1 MNDDEKMSSSN
12 TTPFNNIR
20 NHNRVLNNDKLAKY
34 TGNRQIRPRNT
45 NLNNERIA
53 GDINNIPPI
62 QDKNES
68 PNNNQQPV
76 KEKKSN
82 IPKENNQTKSRRN
95 PFGPKNRLNN
105 TASNLRDKLDTNPD
119 MKDEVA
125 KKGAEALKKSANP
138 YAKAAGYAT
147 SFLQNR
153 KDKKKKEKEE
163 DKNDDNNDNDKE
175 DDSSTSLVENKTR
188 ARLIVHLALLI
199 LPYVFGVIII
209 LSLIMPLLNAY
220 SWFQSLFHHKSDDA
234 ESYYIYNENQK
245 EKSDEEIA
253 FNDAIV
259 GSKDGS
265 VKGIIQEYKEKY
277 GVEIDKYLL
286 VATITYRYSVVN
298 PENIYNEDGNND
310 INDEEINSRLEELEE
325 NDSNEETNN
334 SETNNSVDY
343 SKAQKKINAVAALMI
358 KKNGS
363 SYTTDKEVGGDF
375 YNTLIDSQFL
385 KDYYKD
391 LLSDDKY
398 ETRKRLVDEIFD
410 YAEGARLMDDENEEK
425 AVNGGVIGDTSIIHM
440 QTCAQPYQYEDLNGI
455 KVYHNS
461 PWNSDT
467 GYLDYLNM
475 RDYFKG
481 VLMGEVEGHIKS
493 EYIEGLKAQV
503 IAALTFLINDQHSG
517 FNLKNGEMYFP
528 AGDCRQL
535 SCSPTDGC
543 TYLKGR
549 TSGSFGTA
557 FVGLNRFGSSGRQIK
572 PLDEE
577 KNAIVEQVLSDVF
590 GKIMVNKGVTA
601 ASFSG
606 SSDTI
611 HAGYLDST
619 STGGFKS
626 GKTFAQQEGMKDAQN
641 GMTYE
646 QILAKYYY
654 GYDYDII
661 NITEGLYYESNGENY
676 NGTINL
682 NESFHYHQGDSPWG
696 SQNLCDSGSI
706 SGNGC
711 NITSAAIVISLLKN
725 ERITPETLNNRQ
737 SENPY
742 CKQSSRPQMIQQFGK
757 MYGLNVQ
764 IVNKGNTMAVHDMV
778 LKIASGKYAAT
789 ARIAENSGR
798 YATGSGHY
806 VAIVGARSSN
816 GTDQILVWD
825 PATKSSSRDNAWVDV
840 NYLIKYLQPEYSFIL
855 MGS

>member
-34 TGNRQIRPRNT
+34 AGNRQIRPRNT
-45 NLNNERIA
+45 NLNNERID

-62 QDKNES
+62 QDKKDS

-76 KEKKSN
+76 KE
-82 IPKENNQTKSRRN
+82 NNKTKSRRN

-105 TASNLRDKLDTNPD
+105 TASNLREKLDTNPD
-119 MKDEVA
+119 LKDEVA

-138 YAKAAGYAT
+138 YAKAAGYAA

-153 KDKKKKEKEE
+153 KNKKKKEEQKEDDNKQDE
-163 DKNDDNNDNDKE
+163 DKNDDNNDNNEESSQGLVDK
-175 DDSSTSLVENKTR
+175 KTR
-188 ARLIVHLALLI
+188 TRLIIHLTLMI
-199 LPYVFGVIII
+199 IPYVFGFIII
-209 LSLIMPLLNAY
+209 LSAIMPMLNAY

-253 FNDAIV
+253 FNNAIV

-286 VATITYRYSVVN
+286 VATITYRYSVIDS
-298 PENIYNEDGNND
+298 EKLYTEDGNDD
-310 INDEEINSRLEELEE
+310 ISDEEINSRLDELEDNDSSE
-325 NDSNEETNN
+325 ETDSNENN
-334 SETNNSVDY
+334 NQTESNVDY

-358 KKNGS
+358 KKEGN
-363 SYTTDKEVGGDF
+363 SYTTDKEVGGNF
-375 YNTLIDSQFL
+375 YNTLIDSKFL

-398 ETRKRLVDEIFD
+398 ETRKKLVDEIFD
-410 YAEGARLMDDENEEK
+410 YAEGARLMDDEEEEK
-425 AVNGGVIGDTSIIHM
+425 TVNGGVVGDTSIVYL
-440 QTCAQPYQYEDLNGI
+440 QSCTEPQQYKTKFVGNHEIYDNKLVNEGTNYPLYLSLKDYIKGVIYRENFSTDEKYRESI
-455 KVYHNS
+455 KVQAIMALS
-461 PWNSDT
+461 F
-467 GYLDYLNM
+467 LL
-475 RDYFKG
+475 RDSK
-481 VLMGEVEGHIKS
+481 
-493 EYIEGLKAQV
+493 
-503 IAALTFLINDQHSG
+503 SG
-517 FNLKNGEMYFP
+517 FDLKNGEMYFP
-528 AGDCRQL
+528 TETCRQAT
-535 SCSPTDGC
+535 CDPNYGC
-543 TYLKGR
+543 TSVSGVASYSGTDRGNGTTHRALNEKEQTYLD
-549 TSGSFGTA
+549 S
-557 FVGLNRFGSSGRQIK
+557 I
-572 PLDEE
+572 LDE
-577 KNAIVEQVLSDVF
+577 VF
-590 GKIMVNKGVTA
+590 GLVIVKKGVTTS
-601 ASFSG
+601 SFSG
-606 SSDTI
+606 SGDLVSFNYCNTL
-611 HAGYLDST
+611 GECS
-619 STGGFKS
+619 SCRSGSCVGQTGANDDAAS
-626 GKTFAQQEGMKDAQN
+626 GMDYKAIF
-641 GMTYE
+641 
-646 QILAKYYY
+646 AKYFTSLE
-654 GYDYDII
+654 YDII
-661 NITEGLYYESNGENY
+661 NITDGLYYESSGDNF
-676 NGTINL
+676 NGTIKL
-682 NESFHYHQGDSPWG
+682 NESFHYHQGESPWG

-742 CKQSSRPQMIQQFGK
+742 CKQSSRSQMIQQFGK

-778 LKIASGKYAAT
+778 LKIASGKYAAV
-789 ARIAENSGR
+789 ARIAPNSGR
-798 YATGSGHY
+798 YSTGSGHY

-825 PATKSSSRDNAWVDV
+825 PATKSSSRDNVWVDV
-840 NYLIKYLQPEYSFIL
+840 NYLVKYLQPDYSFIL